1 MSTANTITALDVRV
15 VNPPLAVPHA
25 TAVGMVASYPMVLL
39 DLRTS
44 NGITGCAY
52 VFTYTM
58 LAAPAVARLLRDVA
72 ALVVGQPCAPLAIE
86 ALLRKR
92 FRLLG
97 AHGFTAMVM
106 AAIDMAAWDVVCKA
120 NAQPLF
126 AQLGAAR
133 RGARGYAPV
142 GMSAHGRSKALS
154 PGARSAE
161 GSPVSGIDGSVRE
174 AQAGVALGFTGVK
187 AKIGYA
193 TVAEDMAVLR
203 AMRDAVGADVAI
215 MADYNQALDVPEAMR
230 RCVALDELGLA
241 WIEEPT
247 IAEDFAGHAQIKAAA
262 ATPIQ
267 AGENWW
273 GPLEF
278 RKALNAGATDLLMP
292 DVMKIGGITPWPKI
306 AAMAEVYAMP
316 LSNHLF
322 AEVSAHLMAASP
334 TAGWFEWCDWPNPV
348 LAAPVE
354 VRDGLVWPSEKPGIG
369 IEWNEAAVARFEVR

>member
-1 MSTANTITALDVRV
+1 MTATATITALDVRV
-15 VNPPLAVPHA
+15 ANPPLAVPHA
-25 TAVGMVASYPMVLL
+25 TASGMVASYPMVLL

-44 NGITGCAY
+44 SGITGCAY
-52 VFTYTM
+52 VFTYSM

-72 ALVVGQPCAPLAIE
+72 VLIIGQPCAPRAIE

-97 AHGFTAMVM
+97 PHGLTAVVM

-120 NAQPLF
+120 NAQPLY
-126 AQLGAAR
+126 AQLGAVR

-142 GMSAHGRSKALS
+142 GL
-154 PGARSAE
+154 
-161 GSPVSGIDGSVRE
+161 SGIDGSVRE
-174 AQAGVALGFTGVK
+174 ARAGIALGLPGVK

-193 TVAEDMAVLR
+193 TVAEDIAVLK
-203 AMRDAVGADVAI
+203 AMREAVGADVAI

-230 RCVALDELGLA
+230 RCAALDDLSLT

-247 IAEDFAGHAQIKAAA
+247 IAEDFAGHALIKAAA
-262 ATPIQ
+262 RTPVQ

-292 DVMKIGGITPWPKI
+292 DVMKIGGITSWLKI
-306 AAMAEVYAMP
+306 AAMAEVHGMP

-334 TAGWFEWCDWPNPV
+334 TASWFEWCDWPNPV
-348 LAAPVE
+348 LARAVD
-354 VRDGLVWPSEKPGIG
+354 VRDGLVWPSEQPGIG
-369 IEWNEAAVARFEVR
+369 TEWDEAGVARCLVAGA

>member
-1 MSTANTITALDVRV
+1 VSTETNAITALDVRV

-25 TAVGMVASYPMVLL
+25 TAGGTVASYPMVLL

-44 NGITGCAY
+44 SGVTGCAY

-58 LAAPAVARLLRDVA
+58 VAAPAVARLLRDLS
-72 ALVVGQPCAPLAIE
+72 ALVVGQACAPLAIE
-86 ALLRKR
+86 LMLRKR
-92 FRLLG
+92 LRLLG
-97 AHGFTAMVM
+97 PHGFTAMAM

-120 NAQPLF
+120 NQHPLY

-142 GMSAHGRSKALS
+142 GMSGV
-154 PGARSAE
+154 E
-161 GSPVSGIDGSVRE
+161 GSVRE
-174 AQAGVALGFTGVK
+174 ARSGVALGFGGVK

-193 TVAEDMAVLR
+193 TLDEDIAVLR
-203 AMRDAVGADVAI
+203 AMREAVGPNVAL
-215 MADYNQALDVPEAMR
+215 MADYNQALDVPEAVR
-230 RCVALDELGLA
+230 RCTALDALGLT

-247 IAEDFAGHAQIKAAA
+247 TAEDFAGHAQIKAAA
-262 ATPIQ
+262 ATPVQ

-292 DVMKIGGITPWPKI
+292 DVMKIGGITSWLKI

-334 TAGWFEWCDWPNPV
+334 TASWFEWCDWPNPV
-348 LAAPVE
+348 LARHVE
-354 VRDGLVWPSEKPGIG
+354 VRDGLVWPSERPGIG
-369 IEWNEAAVARFEVR
+369 VEWDEAAVQRFLVAGA

>member
-1 MSTANTITALDVRV
+1 MSTDHTITALDVRV

-25 TAVGMVASYPMVLL
+25 TAGGLVASYPMVLL

-44 NGITGCAY
+44 GGITGCAY
-52 VFTYTM
+52 VFTYTV

-97 AHGFTAMVM
+97 AHGLTAMVM
-106 AAIDMAAWDVVCKA
+106 AAIDMAAWDAVCKA
-120 NAQPLF
+120 NAQPLY

-142 GMSAHGRSKALS
+142 GM
-154 PGARSAE
+154 
-161 GSPVSGIDGSVRE
+161 SGIDGSVRE

-193 TVAEDMAVLR
+193 TLAEDIAVLS
-203 AMRDAVGADVAI
+203 AMRKAVGGGIAI

-230 RCVALDELGLA
+230 RCAALDALGLT

-247 IAEDFAGHAQIKAAA
+247 LAEDFAGHAQIKAAA

-292 DVMKIGGITPWPKI
+292 DVMKIGGITSWLKI

-334 TAGWFEWCDWPNPV
+334 TASWFEWCDWPNPV

-369 IEWNEAAVARFEVR
+369 IEWDEAAIARFELR

>member
-1 MSTANTITALDVRV
+1 MTAATTITALDVRV
-15 VNPPLAVPHA
+15 ANPPLAVPHA
-25 TAVGMVASYPMVLL
+25 TASGMVASYPMVLL

-44 NGITGCAY
+44 AGIAGCAY
-52 VFTYTM
+52 VFTYSM
-58 LAAPAVARLLRDVA
+58 LAAPAVARLLRDVSP
-72 ALVVGQPCAPLAIE
+72 LVIGQPCAPLAIE

-97 AHGFTAMVM
+97 QHGLTAMVM

-120 NAQPLF
+120 NAQPLY
-126 AQLGAAR
+126 AQLGAVR

-142 GMSAHGRSKALS
+142 GMS
-154 PGARSAE
+154 
-161 GSPVSGIDGSVRE
+161 GIDGSVRE
-174 AQAGVALGFTGVK
+174 AQAGIALGFTGVK

-193 TVAEDMAVLR
+193 TVAEDIAVLK
-203 AMRDAVGADVAI
+203 AMREAVGADVAI

-230 RCVALDELGLA
+230 RCAALDSLGLA

-262 ATPIQ
+262 TTPIQ

-292 DVMKIGGITPWPKI
+292 DVMKIGGITSWLKI
-306 AAMAEVYAMP
+306 AAMAEVYGMP

-322 AEVSAHLMAASP
+322 AEVSAHLMAASA

-348 LAAPVE
+348 LAHAVD
-354 VRDGLVWPSEKPGIG
+354 VRDGLVWPSEQSGIG
-369 IEWNEAAVARFEVR
+369 IEWNEAGVARCLVAGA

>member
-1 MSTANTITALDVRV
+1 VSTANTITALDVRV
-15 VNPPLAVPHA
+15 VNPPLAVLHA
-25 TAVGMVASYPMVLL
+25 TAGGMVASYPMVLL

-44 NGITGCAY
+44 GGITGCAY

-120 NAQPLF
+120 HAQPLF

-142 GMSAHGRSKALS
+142 GMS
-154 PGARSAE
+154 
-161 GSPVSGIDGSVRE
+161 GIEGSVRE
-174 AQAGVALGFTGVK
+174 ARAGVALGFTGVK
-187 AKIGYA
+187 AKIGYS
-193 TVAEDMAVLR
+193 TLAEDVTVLR
-203 AMRDAVGADVAI
+203 AMREAVGAGIAI

-230 RCVALDELGLA
+230 RCAALDQLGLA

-292 DVMKIGGITPWPKI
+292 DVMKIGGITSWLKI

-322 AEVSAHLMAASP
+322 AEVSAHLIAASP
-334 TAGWFEWCDWPNPV
+334 TAAWFEWCDWPNPV
-348 LAAPVE
+348 LAAPVD

>member
-1 MSTANTITALDVRV
+1 VSNDCLITALDVRV

-25 TAVGMVASYPMVLL
+25 TAGGMVASYPMVLL

-44 NGITGCAY
+44 DGITGCAY

-142 GMSAHGRSKALS
+142 GMSG
-154 PGARSAE
+154 
-161 GSPVSGIDGSVRE
+161 VDGSARE
-174 AQAGVALGFTGVK
+174 ARAGVALGFKGVK

-193 TVAEDMAVLR
+193 TVAEDMTVLR
-203 AMRDAVGADVAI
+203 AMREAVGTDVAI

-230 RCVALDELGLA
+230 RCAALDALGLA

-247 IAEDFAGHAQIKAAA
+247 IAEDFAGHAQIKATA

-292 DVMKIGGITPWPKI
+292 DVMKIGGITSWLKI

>member
-1 MSTANTITALDVRV
+1 VSTTHTITALDVRV

-25 TAVGMVASYPMVLL
+25 TAGGLVASYPMVLL

-44 NGITGCAY
+44 GGITGCAY
-52 VFTYTM
+52 VFTYTV

-97 AHGFTAMVM
+97 PHGFTAMVM

-120 NAQPLF
+120 NAQPLY

-142 GMSAHGRSKALS
+142 GMS
-154 PGARSAE
+154 
-161 GSPVSGIDGSVRE
+161 GIDGLVRE
-174 AQAGVALGFTGVK
+174 AQAGVALGFAGVK

-193 TVAEDMAVLR
+193 TLAEDMAVLR
-203 AMRDAVGADVAI
+203 ALREAI
-215 MADYNQALDVPEAMR
+215 GPDIVLMADYNQALDVAEAMR
-230 RCVALDELGLA
+230 RCAALDELGLA

-247 IAEDFAGHAQIKAAA
+247 TAEDFAGHAQIKAAA

-278 RKALNAGATDLLMP
+278 RKALNAAATDLLMP
-292 DVMKIGGITPWPKI
+292 DVMKIGGITSWLKI

-322 AEVSAHLMAASP
+322 AEVSAHLMAASA
-334 TAGWFEWCDWPNPV
+334 TASWFEWCDWPNPV
-348 LAAPVE
+348 LAAPVD
-354 VRDGLVWPSEKPGIG
+354 VRDGLVWPSERPGIG

>member
-1 MSTANTITALDVRV
+1 VSTANTITALDVRV

-25 TAVGMVASYPMVLL
+25 TAGGMVASYPMVLL

-44 NGITGCAY
+44 GGITGCAY

-97 AHGFTAMVM
+97 AHGFAAMVM

-142 GMSAHGRSKALS
+142 GMS
-154 PGARSAE
+154 
-161 GSPVSGIDGSVRE
+161 GIDGSVRE
-174 AQAGVALGFTGVK
+174 ARAGVALGFTGVK
-187 AKIGYA
+187 AKIGHA
-193 TVAEDMAVLR
+193 TLAEDMAVLR
-203 AMRDAVGADVAI
+203 AMREAVGANVAI

-230 RCVALDELGLA
+230 RCAALDQLGLA

-292 DVMKIGGITPWPKI
+292 DVMKIGGITSWLKI

-334 TAGWFEWCDWPNPV
+334 TAAWFEWCDWPNPV

>member
-1 MSTANTITALDVRV
+1 VSSDHTISALDVRV

-25 TAVGMVASYPMVLL
+25 TAGGLVASFPMVLL

-44 NGITGCAY
+44 GGITGCAY

-72 ALVVGQPCAPLAIE
+72 TLVVGQPCAPLAIE

-142 GMSAHGRSKALS
+142 GMS
-154 PGARSAE
+154 
-161 GSPVSGIDGSVRE
+161 GIDGSVRE

-203 AMRDAVGADVAI
+203 AMREAVGADVAI

-230 RCVALDELGLA
+230 RCATLDELSLT

-292 DVMKIGGITPWPKI
+292 DVMKIGGITSWLKV
-306 AAMAEVYAMP
+306 ATMAEVYAMP

-334 TAGWFEWCDWPNPV
+334 TAGWFEWCDWSNPV

-354 VRDGLVWPSEKPGIG
+354 VREGLVWPSEKPGIG
-369 IEWNEAAVARFEVR
+369 IEWNEAAIARFEAR

>member
-1 MSTANTITALDVRV
+1 MSAPITITALDVRV

-25 TAVGMVASYPMVLL
+25 TASGMVASYPMVLL

-44 NGITGCAY
+44 AGITGCAY
-52 VFTYTM
+52 VFTYSM

-72 ALVVGQPCAPLAIE
+72 ALVIGQPCAPLAIE

-97 AHGFTAMVM
+97 PHGFTAMVM

-120 NAQPLF
+120 NAQPLH

-142 GMSAHGRSKALS
+142 GMS
-154 PGARSAE
+154 
-161 GSPVSGIDGSVRE
+161 GIDGSVRE
-174 AQAGVALGFTGVK
+174 AQAGVALGFQGVK

-193 TVAEDMAVLR
+193 TVADDIAVLK
-203 AMRDAVGADVAI
+203 AMRDAVGAGVSI
-215 MADYNQALDVPEAMR
+215 MADYNQALDVSEAIR
-230 RCVALDELGLA
+230 RCRALDELGLA

-247 IAEDFAGHAQIKAAA
+247 IAEDFSGHAQIRAASP
-262 ATPIQ
+262 TPIQ

-278 RKALNAGATDLLMP
+278 RKAIDAAATDLLMP
-292 DVMKIGGITPWPKI
+292 DVMKIGGITSWLKI
-306 AAMAEVYAMP
+306 AALAEAHGLP

-322 AEVSAHLMAASP
+322 AEVSAHLMAASA

-348 LAAPVE
+348 LAQAVD
-354 VRDGLVWPSEKPGIG
+354 VRDGMVWPSEQPGIG
-369 IEWNEAAVARFEVR
+369 IEWDEAAITRFEVR

>member
-1 MSTANTITALDVRV
+1 VSTANTLTALDVRV

-25 TAVGMVASYPMVLL
+25 TAGGLVASYPMVLL

-44 NGITGCAY
+44 SGLTGCAY
-52 VFTYTM
+52 VFTYSM
-58 LAAPAVARLLRDVA
+58 VAAPAVARLLRDVS
-72 ALVVGQPCAPLAIE
+72 ALVIGQPCAPRAIE

-97 AHGFTAMVM
+97 PHGFTAMVM

-120 NAQPLF
+120 NGQALY

-133 RGARGYAPV
+133 RGARGYASV
-142 GMSAHGRSKALS
+142 GM
-154 PGARSAE
+154 
-161 GSPVSGIDGSVRE
+161 SGIDGSVRE
-174 AQAGVALGFTGVK
+174 AQAGVALGFKGVK
-187 AKIGYA
+187 AKIGY
-193 TVAEDMAVLR
+193 TTLAEDIAVLR
-203 AMRDAVGADVAI
+203 AMREAVGADVAI
-215 MADYNQALDVPEAMR
+215 MADYNQALDVPEAVH
-230 RCVALDELGLA
+230 RCTALDALGLA

-278 RKALNAGATDLLMP
+278 CKAIDAGATDLLMP
-292 DVMKIGGITPWPKI
+292 DVMKIGGITSWLKI
-306 AAMAEVYAMP
+306 AALAEVHGLP

-369 IEWNEAAVARFEVR
+369 IEWDEAAIARFEVR

>member
-1 MSTANTITALDVRV
+1 MTDAPAITALDVRV

-25 TAVGMVASYPMVLL
+25 TAGGLVASYPMVLL

-44 NGITGCAY
+44 AGITGCAY

-58 LAAPAVARLLRDVA
+58 LAAPAVARLLADLS
-72 ALVVGQPCAPLAIE
+72 ALVVGQPCAPLTLD

-97 AHGFTAMVM
+97 AHGFTSMAL
-106 AAIDMAAWDVVCKA
+106 AAIDMAAWDVLCKA
-120 NAQPLF
+120 NSQPLY
-126 AQLGAAR
+126 AQLGAVR

-142 GMSAHGRSKALS
+142 GL
-154 PGARSAE
+154 
-161 GSPVSGIDGSVRE
+161 SGIEGSVRE
-174 AQAGVALGFTGVK
+174 ARAGVALDFTGVK
-187 AKIGYA
+187 AKIGYP
-193 TVAEDMAVLR
+193 TLAEDLAVLR
-203 AMRDAVGADVAI
+203 AMRDAVGPEVAV
-215 MADYNQALDVPEAMR
+215 MADYNQALDVPEAVR
-230 RCVALDELGLA
+230 RCTALDELGLA

-247 IAEDFAGHAQIKAAA
+247 IAEDFAGHALIKAAVQ
-262 ATPIQ
+262 TPIQ

-278 RKALNAGATDLLMP
+278 RKALNAGATDLVMP
-292 DVMKIGGITPWPKI
+292 DVMKIGGVTSWLKI
-306 AAMAEVYAMP
+306 AAMAEVYGLP

-348 LAAPVE
+348 LAQPIE
-354 VRDGLVWPSEKPGIG
+354 VRDGQVWPSAAPGIG
-369 IEWNEAAVARFEVR
+369 IEWNEAAVARHRVDC